1 MRQLPPSLPPGQ
13 PDPILLRRLLFVQ
26 RACLALVSL
35 IAILAF
41 VAWLSPQANEYLPAF
56 VKHMSI
62 PMAVT
67 ALLCTFSLVL
77 SEPGSSLPLPGP
89 SRYVALLAAFIA
101 VSVLL
106 ESVFHISPAIDA
118 VLDTARTA
126 SADRTLP
133 LQPSAAFAYLA
144 LVIIL
149 VSSSSDYI
157 RSATDVFVSCLC
169 FLTMTLI
176 IESLFGVIGL
186 FGLSAG
192 DLIPPMV
199 LACLVLLTVVVSI
212 RQSEHG
218 VFTIFVG
225 RGIGSRIARGFAPIL
240 LALPFLGELI
250 KTRVSLRVVIP
261 DQYTTAILTSA
272 AAAVSIMLLVFLA
285 WRINGMEKEI
295 HDLTLR
301 DELTGLYNM
310 RGFYLLGEQT
320 LRLAQRAQLPFSV
333 LFVDLDGLKQI
344 NDQMGH
350 NTGSAYLAETGELV
364 DSTFREGDVKGRFG
378 GDEFVIA
385 GQFSRVG
392 IEIAAERLAAA
403 AAARNAASTRKFPL
417 SFSIG
422 HVTAD
427 HYSQETLKDLVTR
440 ADEEMYKEKRRKKV
454 RRK

>member
-1 MRQLPPSLPPGQ
+1 
-13 PDPILLRRLLFVQ
+13 
-26 RACLALVSL
+26 
-35 IAILAF
+35 
-41 VAWLSPQANEYLPAF
+41 
-56 VKHMSI
+56 
-62 PMAVT
+62 MAVT

-218 VFTIFVG
+218 Q
-225 RGIGSRIARGFAPIL
+225 GSRAMVPRKAAPQSRHRRSRSQIVDRS
-240 LALPFLGELI
+240 GC
-250 KTRVSLRVVIP
+250 R
-261 DQYTTAILTSA
+261 
-272 AAAVSIMLLVFLA
+272 
-285 WRINGMEKEI
+285 
-295 HDLTLR
+295 R
-301 DELTGLYNM
+301 DSPVDAQM
-310 RGFYLLGEQT
+310 R
-320 LRLAQRAQLPFSV
+320 RNHPV
-333 LFVDLDGLKQI
+333 LWG
-344 NDQMGH
+344 ND
-350 NTGSAYLAETGELV
+350 T
-364 DSTFREGDVKGRFG
+364 
-378 GDEFVIA
+378 
-385 GQFSRVG
+385 
-392 IEIAAERLAAA
+392 
-403 AAARNAASTRKFPL
+403 
-417 SFSIG
+417 
-422 HVTAD
+422 
-427 HYSQETLKDLVTR
+427 
-440 ADEEMYKEKRRKKV
+440 
-454 RRK
+454 